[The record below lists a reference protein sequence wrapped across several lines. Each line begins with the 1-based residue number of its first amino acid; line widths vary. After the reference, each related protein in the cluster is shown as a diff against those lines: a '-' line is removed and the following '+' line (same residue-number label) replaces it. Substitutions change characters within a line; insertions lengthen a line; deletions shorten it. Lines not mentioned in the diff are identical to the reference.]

1 MASDTTIRISAID
14 QTREAFRSVQANISG
29 LTNNLKGMAGPI
41 AAAFSVAAIGAFAK
55 SVIDTADALGDLS
68 EKTGITVK
76 ELSALGNAAKFN
88 GSSAEEFN
96 DAIVKFQKSL
106 AEAQKGVGSQSDA
119 FKTLGISLKDSN
131 GAYKDTIPLF
141 FEFVDA
147 MAGTT
152 EGATKTKLAQD
163 LLGRSG
169 TNLIPVL
176 NQGADALK
184 RYEAT
189 FDDDFVKKAGEFNDN
204 LDKLGKNFQ
213 SLAATLLGPVVSGFN
228 KFFDFIEQ
236 GSKREAIAGTFD
248 MFTGDLPQ
256 HMDNT
261 AKAAGNIATAIPKV
275 TRTLVDSAKAMQDQ
289 AKEVERLIALS
300 KDYADRI
307 DRIRAQEA
315 TSQRGAE
322 DRNKQAMKLL
332 EEIRTPTEAYAEKLR
347 EVSGLYEEGR
357 FTAEQYALVLEKLRE
372 NFIGLQEGVRFAGI
386 SIDDIGRNAFMTL
399 EDGII
404 GLMNGTKGLKDA
416 FREMATSI
424 VNDLLRMYIRYQITK
439 PLFDAIFGT
448 TTQAAA
454 PIVQASP
461 AIPTGRAIGGPVSS
475 GVPYMVGER
484 GPEMF
489 IPNSSGAIVPNDK
502 MGEAAPT
509 IVQNINISTG
519 VSQTVRTEI
528 MAMLPR
534 ITEAT
539 KAAVADSKRRGGT
552 FAKAFA

>member
-14 QTREAFRSVQANISG
+14 QTREAFRSVQANISA
-29 LTNNLKGMAGPI
+29 LTKNLKGMAGPI
-41 AAAFSVAAIGAFAK
+41 AAAFSVAAVGAFAK
-55 SVIDTADALGDLS
+55 SIIDTADALGDLS
-68 EKTGITVK
+68 EQTGITVT
-76 ELSALGNAAKFN
+76 ELSALGNAAQFN

-119 FKTLGISLKDSN
+119 FKTLGVSIKNADGSFKETTKVF
-131 GAYKDTIPLF
+131 Y
-141 FEFVDA
+141 EFADA
-147 MAGTT
+147 MSVTQEGTV
-152 EGATKTKLAQD
+152 KTKLAQE
-163 LLGRSG
+163 LLGKS
-169 TNLIPVL
+169 NAKLIPLL
-176 NQGADALK
+176 NQGSEALK
-184 RYEAT
+184 NYKAT
-189 FDDDFVKKAGEFNDN
+189 FDDDFVKKSGEFNDN
-204 LDKLGKNFQ
+204 IDKLNKNFQ
-213 SLAATLLGPVVSGFN
+213 SLGVTLLGPVISGFN
-228 KFFDFIEQ
+228 KFAERMRSGLTANQIKEIERLTEI
-236 GSKREAIAGTFD
+236 SKDYADRVDRI
-248 MFTGDLPQ
+248 M
-256 HMDNT
+256 
-261 AKAAGNIATAIPKV
+261 ATSGQKTQRV
-275 TRTLVDSAKAMQDQ
+275 MVDSAKAAQEQ
-289 AKEVERLIALS
+289 AKEIERLIALS
-300 KDYADRI
+300 KDYSDRVDRI
-307 DRIRAQEA
+307 GKQEV
-315 TSQRGAE
+315 T
-322 DRNKQAMKLL
+322 RNKLAEESGKTAATLL
-332 EEIRTPTEAYAEKLR
+332 EMIKTPTELYGEKLR
-347 EVSGLYEEGR
+347 VVNQLQQDFYLN
-357 FTAEQYALVLEKLRE
+357 AEQSALIIEKLRE

-399 EDGII
+399 EDGIV
-404 GLMNGTKGLKDA
+404 GLINGTKGLKDA

>member
-1 MASDTTIRISAID
+1 MANDTTIRISAID

-29 LTNNLKGMAGPI
+29 LTKNLKGMAGPI
-41 AAAFSVAAIGAFAK
+41 AAAFSVAAVGAFAK
-55 SVIDTADALGDLS
+55 SIIDTADALGDLS
-68 EKTGITVK
+68 EQTGITVT
-76 ELSALGNAAKFN
+76 ELSALGNAAQFN

-119 FKTLGISLKDSN
+119 FKTLGVSIKNADGSFKETTKVF
-131 GAYKDTIPLF
+131 Y
-141 FEFVDA
+141 EFADA
-147 MAGTT
+147 MSVTQEGTV
-152 EGATKTKLAQD
+152 KTKLAQE
-163 LLGRSG
+163 LLGKS
-169 TNLIPVL
+169 NAKLIPLL
-176 NQGADALK
+176 NQGSEALK
-184 RYEAT
+184 NYKAT
-189 FDDDFVKKAGEFNDN
+189 FDDDFVKKSGEFNDN
-204 LDKLGKNFQ
+204 IDKLNKNFQ
-213 SLAATLLGPVVSGFN
+213 SLGVTLLGPVISGFN
-228 KFFDFIEQ
+228 KFAERMRS
-236 GSKREAIAGTFD
+236 G
-248 MFTGDLPQ
+248 L
-256 HMDNT
+256 T
-261 AKAAGNIATAIPKV
+261 ANQI
-275 TRTLVDSAKAMQDQ
+275 
-289 AKEVERLIALS
+289 KEIERLTEIS
-300 KDYADRI
+300 KDYADRV
-307 DRIRAQEA
+307 DRIMATSGQKTQRVMVDSAKAAQEQA
-315 TSQRGAE
+315 KEIERLITLSKDYSDRVDRIGKQE
-322 DRNKQAMKLL
+322 VTRNKLAEESGKTAATLL
-332 EEIRTPTEAYAEKLR
+332 EMIKTPTELYGEKLR
-347 EVSGLYEEGR
+347 VVNQLQQDFYLN
-357 FTAEQYALVLEKLRE
+357 AEQSALIIEKLRE
-372 NFIGLQEGVRFAGI
+372 NFVGLQEGVRFAGI

-399 EDGII
+399 EDGIV
-404 GLMNGTKGLKDA
+404 GLINGTKGLKDA

-539 KAAVADSKRRGGT
+539 KAAVADSRRRGGT